1 MTTKTKQ
8 KTISFR
14 MDEQKSNQLDT
25 VAEYLGK
32 DRTYVL
38 NQAVDTA
45 LDIYTWQ
52 IKHIKEGLQ
61 ELADGK
67 IVPEKKW
74 RESLKGKF

>member
-14 MDEQKSNQLDT
+14 MDEQKSSQLDT

-45 LDIYTWQ
+45 LDIYAWQ
-52 IKHIKEGLQ
+52 IKHIEEGLQ